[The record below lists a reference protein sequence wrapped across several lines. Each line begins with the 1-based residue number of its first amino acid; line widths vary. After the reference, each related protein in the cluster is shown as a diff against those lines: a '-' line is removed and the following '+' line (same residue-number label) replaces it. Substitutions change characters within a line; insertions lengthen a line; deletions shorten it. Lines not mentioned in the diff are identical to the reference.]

1 MLQVVV
7 GGYIAG
13 TARSVEQ
20 AEEVVI
26 AYMEWVNASGKFD
39 VGVTVSGH
47 VVIPYVFK
55 REGRVVYEGEARL
68 EVISPAYAL
77 GVGSLS

>member
-13 TARSVEQ
+13 TARSVEK
-20 AEEVVI
+20 AEDVVVQ
-26 AYMEWVNASGKFD
+26 YMEWVNASGKFD
-39 VGVTVSGH
+39 VGVTVGGC

-55 REGRVVYEGEARL
+55 RNGRVEYEGEARL
-68 EVISPAYAL
+68 EVTRPAYPL
-77 GVGSLS
+77 TVGSLS